1 MILKYLKD
9 LNRGFSKED
18 IYIGNE
24 KVLNINYQ
32 ESSSQTEWLLSE
44 RQEIINADKVVEKRE
59 PLCTIGE
66 IIDWYSHY
74 GKQYRRSSKIK
85 KWNYNMIQQFHFW
98 EYI

>member
-44 RQEIINADKVVEKRE
+44 RQEIINGIEKKE
-59 PLCTIGE
+59 VFCP
-66 IIDWYSHY
+66 IDGNVNYFGHNRKQG
-74 GKQYRRSSKIK
+74 GK
-85 KWNYNMIQQFHFW
+85 
-98 EYI
+98 